1 MLSFDSYRALLSAR
15 AGEHHVVLSAWFI
28 VAAVAVFLIAMA

>member
-15 AGEHHVVLSAWFI
+15 TGEHHVVLSAWF
-28 VAAVAVFLIAMA
+28 VVVAVAVFLVAMA